1 MIAEIFSLEKAE
13 GANIRLVDDNTG
25 QQAIYQTIVALQS
38 ARRSGSA
45 CTKSRAD
52 VAGSG
57 KKLWKQKGTGNARM
71 GSRRSPIWKGGGVVW
86 GPKPRDYT
94 KKVNKKVQQLALR
107 SGLTSRIKD
116 GDVISIENFKIS
128 DGKTKTCMSL
138 VKKLTNSGKTTIA
151 GIFDELTVRSA
162 ANLCGVKLVDVRKLN
177 VEHVLDCGKL
187 VLTNDAIKILAERTV
202 KR

>member
-1 MIAEIFSLEKAE
+1 MIAETLSIEKAE
-13 GANIRLVDDNTG
+13 TANLRLVDDNAG

-38 ARRSGSA
+38 SRRSGSA

-116 GDVISIENFKIS
+116 GDVISIEDFKIS
-128 DGKTKTCMSL
+128 DGKTKTCVSL
-138 VKKLTNSGKTTIA
+138 LNKLTDANKITIA
-151 GIFDELTVRSA
+151 GIFDDLTLRSA
-162 ANLCGVKLVDVRKLN
+162 ANLRELRLVDVRSLN
-177 VEHVLDCGKL
+177 VEHVLDCNKL
-187 VLTNDAIKILAERTV
+187 VLTSIAIKILSERTA

>member
-128 DGKTKTCMSL
+128 DGKTKTCLSL

-162 ANLCGVKLVDVRKLN
+162 ANLCGVKLVDVRNLN

>member
-128 DGKTKTCMSL
+128 DGKTKTCLSL

-162 ANLCGVKLVDVRKLN
+162 ANLCRVKLVDVRNLN